1 VSSRFRWAF
10 IAEGAVLIIGIVL
23 VTLGETGRGLIFVL
37 LAMAGFWQLW
47 IVSGRSRVRPPPR
60 IFVAAKYGPLLGV
73 LLLASIWIVTI
84 GIGYLTRGEQGSAW
98 WRIAL
103 AVLLAVAFLFFLRR
117 ALRDYG

>member
-1 VSSRFRWAF
+1 LSGRFRWAF

-23 VTLGETGRGLIFVL
+23 VILGETGRGLIFVL
-37 LAMAGFWQLW
+37 LAIAGFWQLW

-60 IFVAAKYGPLLGV
+60 IFVAAKYLPLLGI
-73 LLLASIWIVTI
+73 LLLASIWIVVT
-84 GIGYLTRGEQGSAW
+84 GIGYLSGGEPGSGW

-103 AVLLAVAFLFFLRR
+103 AVLLAVAFLFVLRR